1 MRFRVKKGG
10 SAGRF
15 RFDRTEKPLP
25 KRETEKTASL
35 VEKLDNPYSRYYGS
49 PRSRED
55 LRRHD

>member
-1 MRFRVKKGG
+1 MRFRVTKGG
-10 SAGRF
+10 PAERF
-15 RFDRTEKPLP
+15 RFDRRAKPLP

-35 VEKLDNPYSRYYGS
+35 VEKLDNPYSRSYGS